1 MLKLIVAVDRNNG
14 IGINNKLPWTNK
26 EDLKEFK
33 RITLGHGII
42 MGRKT
47 LESIGKALPGRTNYV
62 VTHKNELPYENVIL
76 IHDVNAFFESKRASK
91 DVVFVIGGASLY
103 EIALDYVDEMIISE
117 VFGDYSCDTF
127 FPKFNQDSFKLST
140 EVAYDGFIQK
150 RYVRI

>member
-14 IGINNKLPWTNK
+14 IGINNKLPWTNN

-62 VTHKNELPYENVIL
+62 VTHKSELPYENVIL
-76 IHDVNAFFESKRASK
+76 IKDVKVFFESKKASK

-117 VFGDYSCDTF
+117 VFGEYSCDTF
-127 FPKFNQDSFKLST
+127 FPKFDPDSFKLST

-150 RYVRI
+150 RFVRI